1 MKIDYGKVSQT
12 TESIKNSAEVNLKSY
27 VNREYKALIA
37 AMAQCRGEY
46 SDSIRE
52 ELETER
58 KAVAAAADFM
68 IKLQRMMQSSAASFR
83 ELDGAYKNGAAI
95 KD

>member
-1 MKIDYGKVSQT
+1 MKIDYGKVSQA

-27 VNREYKALIA
+27 VNREYKALID

-46 SDSIRE
+46 RDSIRE
-52 ELETER
+52 ELETEQ

-68 IKLQRMMQSSAASFR
+68 IKLQRMMQNSAASFR